1 MAVHQYHLT
10 DYHEF
15 CDRLFTSHSPA
26 HYISLSPA
34 YIRNVQ
40 QVFRDASFRQSLDNC
55 HKLDVLHCIDGFC
68 GEVLE
73 LIEHLNEMEYSRS
86 QNEFLNRREEAYQEI
101 GDLLFYKT
109 QLQTLLRVQ
118 LGQTLQLPSN
128 SKWFHLQE
136 HEMTGEVVEKIISD
150 TFNLEQI
157 NVGYVGSEFCYY
169 AIILCE
175 QVMNLTK
182 KWVHYKH
189 DVDPNTILDLMNLLV
204 NGFRTLDMLGELHPV
219 NNKTIISENL
229 EFFRQLNIEK
239 LKKRHPTGKFTPEAA
254 EAKVDQNPTN

>member
-1 MAVHQYHLT
+1 MTFHQYHLT
-10 DYHEF
+10 PYHKF
-15 CDRLFTSHSPA
+15 CDELFTSHSPV
-26 HYISLSPA
+26 HY
-34 YIRNVQ
+34 RNVEQ
-40 QVFRDASFRQSLDNC
+40 TVEDTNFRPLVDKC

-204 NGFRTLDMLGELHPV
+204 NGFRTLDMLGEVSVTTPGEILF
-219 NNKTIISENL
+219 NNL
-229 EFFRQLNIEK
+229 EFFRQLNVQK

>member
-1 MAVHQYHLT
+1 MKIHHYHLT
-10 DYHEF
+10 PYHKF
-15 CDRLFTSHSPA
+15 CDDLFTSHSQS
-26 HYISLSPA
+26 HYISLSPE
-34 YIRNVQ
+34 YINNVPL
-40 QVFRDASFRQSLDNC
+40 VFKETSFKSLVDNC

-73 LIEHLNEMEYSRS
+73 LIEHLNEMEYSQS
-86 QNEFLNRREEAYQEI
+86 HDEFVNRREEAYQEI

-109 QLQTLLRVQ
+109 QLQTLLRIQ
-118 LGQTLQLPSN
+118 LGQTLQLPYN

-136 HEMTGEVVEKIISD
+136 YEMTGEVVEKSISD
-150 TFNLEQI
+150 TFNLEQT
-157 NVGYVGSEFCYY
+157 NYVGSEFCYY

-175 QVMNLTK
+175 KVMNLTK

-189 DVDPNTILDLMNLLV
+189 DVDPNTILELMNLLV
-204 NGFRTLDMLGELHPV
+204 NGFRTIDILGEASVTNPEETLS
-219 NNKTIISENL
+219 NNL
-229 EFFRQLNIEK
+229 EFFRQLNIKK